1 MTTDRSA
8 GRSIARFPALAL
20 LAYCIAIAAMI
31 VLTVS
36 SVRSLS
42 GSYDD
47 AVVARDLLA
56 QLEGRSPT
64 RVRNLAPAIGA
75 PQGTAFLEGQTV
87 TVAGAA
93 LLQRVAAAV
102 TKVGGNVQSSQVD
115 VIGIPERPNFVSL
128 VVSCEIDDTALQPL
142 LYDIEAGMPYL
153 FVDQLVVQSPQS
165 TGRDGGHRLRVR
177 LGVSG
182 QWQGKR

>member
-1 MTTDRSA
+1 MDQST
-8 GRSIARFPALAL
+8 GRPVARFSILAL
-20 LAYCIAIAAMI
+20 LAYGVAVTAMI

-42 GSYDD
+42 QSYDD
-47 AVVARDLLA
+47 AATARDLLA
-56 QLEGRSPT
+56 QLEGRSPAQ
-64 RVRNLAPAIGA
+64 VRRPSAAIGA
-75 PQGTAFLEGQTV
+75 PKGTAFLEGQTV

-102 TKVGGNVQSSQVD
+102 TRVGGNIQSSQVD
-115 VIGIPERPNFVSL
+115 VTAVPERPNFVSL

-153 FVDQLVVQSPQS
+153 FVDQLVVQSPHS
-165 TGRDGGHRLRVR
+165 AGREGGNRIRVR

>member
-1 MTTDRSA
+1 MDRSI
-8 GRSIARFPALAL
+8 GRSGARFPVLAL
-20 LAYCIAIAAMI
+20 LAYSIAVAVMI

-42 GSYDD
+42 ESYDD
-47 AVVARDLLA
+47 AATARNLLA
-56 QLEGRSPT
+56 QLEGRSPAQ
-64 RVRNLAPAIGA
+64 VRDRSSAVGA
-75 PQGTAFLEGQTV
+75 PKGTAFLEGQTV

-102 TKVGGNVQSSQVD
+102 TKVGGNIQSSQVD
-115 VIGIPERPNFVSL
+115 VTGIPERPNFVSL

-153 FVDQLVVQSPQS
+153 FVDQLVVQSQQS
-165 TGRDGGHRLRVR
+165 AGREGGNRVRVR

-182 QWQGKR
+182 QWQGKL